1 MAIRVILIDDEPGIR
16 LLLRKIIEKQ
26 QDFEVVGESGSL
38 AEAVTL
44 FTRTQPQVV
53 FLDIE
58 MNGASG
64 IDCAR
69 IIADM
74 APKTKIIFATA
85 HDEYMPEAFEVYAF
99 DYLVKPF
106 QIERVNRTLER
117 IRGIYIQDGANGK
130 SPEKETADRVQQERG
145 QDRLLIRGRD
155 CASFVNT
162 KDIILIQRENG
173 NTVIYTAED
182 FYVTSASLGEMES
195 RLDPAQFLR
204 SHKSYII
211 NISKVKRIEPY
222 GRWTYVVILQGL
234 KKDALITAEKYEE
247 LKKRYD

>member
-1 MAIRVILIDDEPGIR
+1 MTIKVILIDDEAGIR

-26 QDFEVVGESGSL
+26 QDFEIVGESGSL

-44 FTRTQPQVV
+44 FTRTQPEVV

-58 MNGASG
+58 MNGVSG
-64 IDCAR
+64 IECAR

-74 APKTKIIFATA
+74 NPKTKIIFATA

-106 QIERVNRTLER
+106 LVERVNRTLER
-117 IRGIYIQDGANGK
+117 IKGLYAQENAGGPLLEA
-130 SPEKETADRVQQERG
+130 ADRVQRERG
-145 QDRLLIRGRD
+145 QDRLLIRSKEY
-155 CASFVNT
+155 ASFVNAG
-162 KDIILIQRENG
+162 DIILIQRENG

-182 FYVTSASLGEMES
+182 SYVTSASLGEMET

-211 NISKVKRIEPY
+211 NVSKIKRIEPY
-222 GRWTYVVILQGL
+222 GRWTYVVILQDL